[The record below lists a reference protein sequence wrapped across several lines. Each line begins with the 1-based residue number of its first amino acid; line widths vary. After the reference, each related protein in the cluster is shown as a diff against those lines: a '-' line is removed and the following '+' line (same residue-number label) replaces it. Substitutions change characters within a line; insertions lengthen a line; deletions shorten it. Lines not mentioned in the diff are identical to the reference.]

1 MFNSAGLGVGVIW
14 LCKTWWT
21 HSADKQINNFTI
33 HHAESEKKRKTEK
46 IWKKRERNQ
55 KITAKGR
62 ASHASRT
69 ESIKSKY
76 WLVINTYYCN
86 IWEKHM
92 SSSRPLYPSLTVK
105 HTAKSEERGL
115 SRLQRECVGQH
126 HIYGPEKGRA
136 EWGGLQWLKP
146 WTPCSNLISISIKAW
161 TWVFWCSCTVKHYQH
176 WHLES
181 WMQHYKPSRVFI
193 YWFICRNL
201 THIVT
206 YPFLVCN
213 LQQIYRLEE
222 YSKSSFWK
230 QYAYMHQFSSIWMNW
245 IRLHICLH
253 VLLTL

>member
-1 MFNSAGLGVGVIW
+1 MKKEREKPKDN
-14 LCKTWWT
+14 CKRSCLACIQNWIYKVKILIGYKHILLQHLREAHVFQQTPLSIT
-21 HSADKQINNFTI
+21 HSQAHPKERREGAVQ
-33 HHAESEKKRKTEK
+33 ASERMCGPTPYIWSRKGT
-46 IWKKRERNQ
+46 
-55 KITAKGR
+55 
-62 ASHASRT
+62 
-69 ESIKSKY
+69 
-76 WLVINTYYCN
+76 
-86 IWEKHM
+86 
-92 SSSRPLYPSLTVK
+92 
-105 HTAKSEERGL
+105 
-115 SRLQRECVGQH
+115 
-126 HIYGPEKGRA
+126 
-136 EWGGLQWLKP
+136 WGGLQWLKP
-146 WTPCSNLISISIKAW
+146 WTPCSNVISISIKAW

-230 QYAYMHQFSSIWMNW
+230 QYVYMHQFSSIWMNW